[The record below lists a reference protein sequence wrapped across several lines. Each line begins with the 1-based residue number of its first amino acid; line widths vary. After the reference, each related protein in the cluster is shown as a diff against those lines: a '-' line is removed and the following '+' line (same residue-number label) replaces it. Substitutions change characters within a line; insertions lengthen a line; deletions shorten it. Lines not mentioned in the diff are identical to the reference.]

1 MRGLSGLMLLGCLL
15 AAGTLP
21 SHAAGKGTE
30 HVVTI
35 EAMQFTPSTLEVKVG
50 DTVTWINKDP
60 FPHNVSSSDGQ
71 IDSGDMQEGETWKFK
86 ARKKGV
92 YPYVCT
98 LHPGMEGTLVVK

>member
-1 MRGLSGLMLLGCLL
+1 MRGLPGLMLLGCLL

-21 SHAAGKGTE
+21 SHAAGTGAA

-35 EAMQFTPSTLEVKVG
+35 EAMQFSPPTLEVKVG
-50 DTVTWINKDP
+50 DTVTWKNKDP
-60 FPHNVSSSDGQ
+60 FPHNVASPDGQ
-71 IDSGDMQEGETWKFK
+71 VHSGDLQGGATWKFK

-98 LHPGMEGTLVVK
+98 LHPGMKATLVVK